1 MSKGSRRKRR
11 DQWGSVTY
19 DAKRQ
24 VGYIRYWASIDER
37 GYMRHCKTVHGTRQE
52 VEEERARMLIAHG
65 KEKPVPNVKYVW
77 DTWCLPD
84 LKNLVSNGDMAPLT
98 LRSYEKSWRLY
109 IKPRWATTALDQVRP
124 LQIQQWILTMGASPA
139 EQAISAM
146 SRIMDY
152 AVRYELV
159 QHNPMREKYLMPS
172 KSTIVRAD
180 KGVWKLQE
188 LCGVWQRVYGLWWE
202 PAFML
207 AAFGGC
213 RLGESLAPLAGDVE
227 LRDVDGV
234 TVALIP
240 ITGQLASTGNKVVKT
255 KTPQSVRTV
264 IVAGRAAVRLGEI
277 AASMPPEWPLSN
289 NGFGERYPQ
298 ARLKDTWR
306 KMKMEHPYR
315 NLRNGWQTYMR
326 WDLQVSPNYIEPM
339 MGHKLP
345 GVTGAHYDRPDAEQ
359 FARVVAEAYRKNQY
373 DVGWNWLDRE
383 K

>member
-52 VEEERARMLIAHG
+52 VEEERARLLIAHG

-180 KGVWKLQE
+180 KE
-188 LCGVWQRVYGLWWE
+188 CGSYRSC
-202 PAFML
+202 
-207 AAFGGC
+207 AAFGSASTACGGSQRSC
-213 RLGESLAPLAGDVE
+213 LPRSAGA
-227 LRDVDGV
+227 G
-234 TVALIP
+234 
-240 ITGQLASTGNKVVKT
+240 LAS
-255 KTPQSVRTV
+255 
-264 IVAGRAAVRLGEI
+264 RLRRLLVT
-277 AASMPPEWPLSN
+277 LS
-289 NGFGERYPQ
+289 
-298 ARLKDTWR
+298 
-306 KMKMEHPYR
+306 
-315 NLRNGWQTYMR
+315 
-326 WDLQVSPNYIEPM
+326 
-339 MGHKLP
+339 
-345 GVTGAHYDRPDAEQ
+345 
-359 FARVVAEAYRKNQY
+359 
-373 DVGWNWLDRE
+373 
-383 K
+383 